1 MQHPCRI
8 ISYNKL
14 LGQLQDRGNS
24 YQSLIA
30 LGFCALFDKEGDQRY
45 RSSSV
50 KVFVTNFTEGLD
62 STMSDT
68 EGKDEHGYYTGSI
81 VHKNEQPCEP
91 TPADNVWQSESPLDS
106 DGSPSSDQEDQEA
119 GDEHI
124 DTANTP

>member
-14 LGQLQDRGNS
+14 LGQLQDRGNR

-62 STMSDT
+62 STMSNT
-68 EGKDEHGYYTGSI
+68 EGKDKHGYYTSST
-81 VHKNEQPCEP
+81 VHQDKQSSEP
-91 TPADNVWQSESPLDS
+91 TPADNVGQSESPLDS
-106 DGSPSSDQEDQEA
+106 ACSPSSDQEDQEA